1 MPVPSPDTPGSTG
14 SGPQVAAQAKV
25 FQRLCD
31 SSGSETETGDAG
43 GGAAAGAFGEE
54 STLSFKQLMGWD
66 EVQELLEYGALKE
79 GELTTLWQEAARAQ
93 DAELGTGGDPRA
105 QTTDI
110 WGSGSPGAATAGAAT
125 PGSQEGGNGGSTRDV
140 LTVKG
145 FMILVKLIEEL
156 QFEKELE
163 QDKGVGLVPGPVCVV

>member
-1 MPVPSPDTPGSTG
+1 
-14 SGPQVAAQAKV
+14 
-25 FQRLCD
+25 
-31 SSGSETETGDAG
+31 
-43 GGAAAGAFGEE
+43 
-54 STLSFKQLMGWD
+54 MGWD

-93 DAELGTGGDPRA
+93 DAELGTGGDPHA

-110 WGSGSPGAATAGAAT
+110 WGSASPGAAGAGAAT
-125 PGSQEGGNGGSTRDV
+125 PGSQESGGSGSTRDV

>member
-1 MPVPSPDTPGSTG
+1 
-14 SGPQVAAQAKV
+14 
-25 FQRLCD
+25 
-31 SSGSETETGDAG
+31 
-43 GGAAAGAFGEE
+43 
-54 STLSFKQLMGWD
+54 MGWD

-93 DAELGTGGDPRA
+93 DAELGTGSVPRA
-105 QTTDI
+105 QATDI
-110 WGSGSPGAATAGAAT
+110 WGSGSPGAANAGTAAA
-125 PGSQEGGNGGSTRDV
+125 GSQAGGSGGSTRDV